1 MSGELQKDDSDDDEG
16 DAGNAYEGRGF
27 SENDDPDERGAHR
40 SDPGPD
46 RIGRPE
52 RKRFHPLREDD
63 EAQNH
68 EEDRRDGRKK
78 FREALARLERKRPDD
93 FENAGDENVCP
104 GHDVCLPAG
113 PSPLMYERLCGSSRT
128 AASERFSLR
137 DSEAPEW

>member
-1 MSGELQKDDSDDDEG
+1 MQFGRHSFYCTLELSCPHDNLSAIPPATKV
-16 DAGNAYEGRGF
+16 AGFLASFY
-27 SENDDPDERGAHR
+27 
-40 SDPGPD
+40 
-46 RIGRPE
+46 
-52 RKRFHPLREDD
+52 
-63 EAQNH
+63 

-113 PSPLMYERLCGSSRT
+113 PSPLMYERLRGSSRT